1 MPVEQTPTRRGLPWP
16 PPGEEFLARPGRA
29 VGWASLL
36 LALVALGALLIPA
49 GPLALDSRWSELM
62 QDIETSF
69 LTHVALVFNALGHGV
84 WRALTIA
91 GIGIVL
97 LVARRWA
104 ALIAF
109 AFTEALTPLLVNLI
123 KLAVGRER
131 PPGQML
137 ERTWLVLPF
146 RPRRLRR
153 RDRCRARAPL
163 QRARPATALVARRGR
178 RGDRLDGLEPHLPA
192 GALALRRGRRRNPR
206 RRGNAPLFR
215 GRPDRPRP
223 GIPPPDGP
231 WLSSVRPA
239 GALNQPRR
247 AGRAMSA
254 RASSIES

>member
-1 MPVEQTPTRRGLPWP
+1 MPVEQTPTRRGPAWP
-16 PPGEEFLARPGRA
+16 PPDEEFLARPGRA
-29 VGWASLL
+29 VGCAIVL
-36 LALVALGALLIPA
+36 LALVVLGALLIPA

-109 AFTEALTPLLVNLI
+109 ALTEALTPLLVNLI
-123 KLAVGRER
+123 KVVVDRER
-131 PPGQML
+131 PPAADARG
-137 ERTWLVLPF
+137 TWLVLPF

-163 QRARPATALVARRGR
+163 QQARPSG
-178 RGDRLDGLEPHLPA
+178 GA
-192 GALALRRGRRRNPR
+192 GGSSRQ
-206 RRGNAPLFR
+206 
-215 GRPDRPRP
+215 
-223 GIPPPDGP
+223 P
-231 WLSSVRPA
+231 WRSP
-239 GALNQPRR
+239 
-247 AGRAMSA
+247 
-254 RASSIES
+254 